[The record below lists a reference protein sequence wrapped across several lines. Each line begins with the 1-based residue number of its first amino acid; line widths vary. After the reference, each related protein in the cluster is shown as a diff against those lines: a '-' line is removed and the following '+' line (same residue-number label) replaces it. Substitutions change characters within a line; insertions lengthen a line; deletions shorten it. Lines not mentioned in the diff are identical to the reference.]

1 MVEEVY
7 LHFYSFTEE
16 QVVKIC
22 EKDLNGEISNVYS
35 MLIQKGISSILLR
48 KESQKRKGLA
58 VHSKQHKNSLDNSE
72 KVILKDLK
80 VIKG

>member
-48 KESQKRKGLA
+48 K
-58 VHSKQHKNSLDNSE
+58 
-72 KVILKDLK
+72 
-80 VIKG
+80 